1 MSVQSPSCCAETGG
15 HGEEPRSVMSV
26 KVRKGGGFFYG
37 NKGNENYT

>member
-1 MSVQSPSCCAETGG
+1 MSVQSPLVALKSGG